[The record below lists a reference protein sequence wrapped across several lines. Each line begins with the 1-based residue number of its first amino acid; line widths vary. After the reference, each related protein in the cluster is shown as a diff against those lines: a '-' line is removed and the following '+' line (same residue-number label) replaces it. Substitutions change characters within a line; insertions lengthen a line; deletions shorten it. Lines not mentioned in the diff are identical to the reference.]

1 MVRQIKIEQ
10 IDDLMKEAVQEL
22 VQKTT
27 LQWTTLAKKATPVKT
42 GNLRNGWKTNIQKF
56 NGTIIN
62 NVEYAEPVIYGTALP
77 PSWGG
82 RFRTRQNTIKG
93 SLNNVNRSE
102 VNDLIESQDKILT
115 ISAGDLTFVPTTK
128 DRVVI
133 SSVEFKIISVTTN
146 EQNNTPISF
155 ELVLR

>member
-1 MVRQIKIEQ
+1 MARQIKIEQ

-27 LQWTTLAKKATPVKT
+27 LQWTTLAKKATPVDT
-42 GNLRNGWKTNIQKF
+42 GNLRNGWQTNIRKLK
-56 NGTIIN
+56 GTIIN

-93 SLNNVNRSE
+93 FPELQAKQLTNGYIPKELRRIIRS
-102 VNDLIESQDKILT
+102 K
-115 ISAGDLTFVPTTK
+115 
-128 DRVVI
+128 
-133 SSVEFKIISVTTN
+133 
-146 EQNNTPISF
+146 
-155 ELVLR
+155 

>member
-1 MVRQIKIEQ
+1 MARQIKIEQ

-27 LQWTTLAKKATPVKT
+27 LQWTTLAKKATPVDT
-42 GNLRNGWKTNIQKF
+42 GNLRNGWQTNIRKLK
-56 NGTIIN
+56 GTIIN

-93 SLNNVNRSE
+93 FPEL
-102 VNDLIESQDKILT
+102 QAKQLT
-115 ISAGDLTFVPTTK
+115 TGYIPQQL
-128 DRVVI
+128 R
-133 SSVEFKIISVTTN
+133 KIIRSK
-146 EQNNTPISF
+146 
-155 ELVLR
+155 